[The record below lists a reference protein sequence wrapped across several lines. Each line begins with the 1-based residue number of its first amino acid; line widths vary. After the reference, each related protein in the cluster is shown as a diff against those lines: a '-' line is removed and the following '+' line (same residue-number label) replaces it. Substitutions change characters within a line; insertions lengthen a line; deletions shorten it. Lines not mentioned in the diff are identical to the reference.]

1 MKIKKSRLMQI
12 IQEEISRLNEEDR
25 YSDLNLDALALAA
38 KEDPNAM
45 GPLLGRLMQMPM
57 IKRQAFKL
65 AKGNEA
71 DAEDALQDMAIA
83 IVNNLNSFRG
93 DSAFSTW
100 ATTVVRNKL
109 TDKFRKKKPTP
120 FSGGAGRPGEA
131 SIVDISDASQ
141 GETVYTRPPV
151 AYIPGP
157 DQALMRKEREG
168 AFGDLMAAIETGEI
182 QMSPSEKAVILNQ
195 LDDDPMSAAELA
207 AELGLERATSI
218 GSLSSRARRKI
229 SDWLDSTNADAK
241 TRKKI
246 KELLSGIVSGGE
258 SLEETIKAAIME
270 MIDEGAIE
278 DLDEVK
284 SDAAGGRTRSADE
297 LEASGELPKGH
308 DEDLPNPAIPDE
320 ESIEFLIN
328 FLKSINAN
336 ANKNLY

>member
-12 IQEEISRLNEEDR
+12 IQEEISRLNEEDK
-25 YSDLNLDALALAA
+25 YSDLSLDALAMAA
-38 KEDPNAM
+38 KEDADAM
-45 GPLLGRLMQMPM
+45 GPLLDRLLDMPM
-57 IKRQAFKL
+57 IKRQALKL
-65 AKGNEA
+65 AGGDAAE
-71 DAEDALQDMAIA
+71 AEDALQDMAIS
-83 IVNNLNSFRG
+83 IINNLGSFRG

-151 AYIPGP
+151 AYIPNP

-168 AFGDLMAAIETGEI
+168 AFGELMAAIETGEI
-182 QMSPSEKAVILNQ
+182 GMSPSEKAVLLNQ
-195 LDDDPMSAAELA
+195 LDDDPMSATELA

-246 KELLSGIVSGGE
+246 KELLSGVVSGGE

-278 DLDEVK
+278 GLDEVK

-297 LEASGELPKGH
+297 LEASGELPKSH
-308 DEDLPNPAIPDE
+308 DEDLPNPVIPKK
-320 ESIEFLIN
+320 ESIEETIAEAIKN
-328 FLKSINAN
+328 FFENQ
-336 ANKNLY
+336 

>member
-25 YSDLNLDALALAA
+25 YSDLSLDALAMAA
-38 KEDPNAM
+38 KEDFDAM
-45 GPLLGRLMQMPM
+45 GPLVHRLQQ
-57 IKRQAFKL
+57 KNRKL
-65 AKGNEA
+65 AMRVAGGNEA
-71 DAEDALQDMAIA
+71 DAEEALQDMAISV
-83 IVNNLNSFRG
+83 IKNLKSFRG

-100 ATTVVRNKL
+100 AGAIVKNAIIDSVRGKS
-109 TDKFRKKKPTP
+109 KERP
-120 FSGGAGRPGEA
+120 FAGASGKPGEA
-131 SIVDISDASQ
+131 SIGDVSDASQ

-151 AYIPGP
+151 AYIPNP

-182 QMSPSEKAVILNQ
+182 QLSASEKAVLLNQ
-195 LDDDPMSAAELA
+195 LSDDPMSAAEIA
-207 AELGLERATSI
+207 AELGLERVTSI

-246 KELLSGIVSGGE
+246 KELLSGVVSGGE
-258 SLEETIKAAIME
+258 SLEETIEAAIME
-270 MIDEGAIE
+270 MLDEGAVE
-278 DLDEVK
+278 GLDEVK

-308 DEDLPNPAIPDE
+308 DEDLPNPVIPKK
-320 ESIEFLIN
+320 ESIEETIAEAIKN
-328 FLKSINAN
+328 FFENQ
-336 ANKNLY
+336 